1 MISPADIRTRAERWW
16 ADGSL
21 LRAIMAGESFCPQSL
36 SRIKAENPATVM
48 AEYGRVQT
56 EQQALRAGS
65 CAELGYGYT
74 LSYTTSKTRRSASVT
89 LITGI
94 SFETDAHLLR
104 YLNRQA
110 DAELFRH
117 LLTQTRQ
124 EVPELAGWIA
134 KHPLRLLE
142 HATDWPD
149 LLLICR
155 YFRDEYQPD
164 CQYVRQLPLPVHTK
178 FLEERSTLL
187 LSLLA
192 FVTPALLRPDHRDW
206 RKKLGLLVPE
216 PMIRI
221 RVSPDSAL
229 TGLLPVA
236 EKQTDFGLP
245 LSAFARHVQP
255 VRRVFICENLL
266 NFLTLP
272 VLPDTAAIW
281 SGGGFN
287 IECLAGVDW
296 LREKPILYWGDL
308 DAHGFQILNQCRGYF
323 PSTQAILMDRPT
335 FDAHRHL
342 ISAGE
347 PTPVASLP
355 HLTAE
360 ETELFQLLKRN
371 TWRIEQER
379 LSGTW
384 VAEVLGG
391 L

>member
-1 MISPADIRTRAERWW
+1 M
-16 ADGSL
+16 
-21 LRAIMAGESFCPQSL
+21 
-36 SRIKAENPATVM
+36 
-48 AEYGRVQT
+48 
-56 EQQALRAGS
+56 
-65 CAELGYGYT
+65 
-74 LSYTTSKTRRSASVT
+74 T

-94 SFETDAHLLR
+94 SFETDAHLLH

-110 DAELFRH
+110 DADLFRH
-117 LLTQTRQ
+117 LLAQTRHQ
-124 EVPELAGWIA
+124 VPELTGWIA

-245 LSAFARHVQP
+245 LSAFVRHVQP

-272 VLPDTAAIW
+272 VLPNTAAIW

-296 LREKPILYWGDL
+296 LREKPVLYWGDL

-323 PSTQAILMDRPT
+323 PNTQAILMDRPT
-335 FDAHRHL
+335 FDAHLPLTQRGRTNVGYFIAKPHHRRDRVVSSAETQHL
-342 ISAGE
+342 AHRAGAAQRNVGSGCVGRVVRILGE
-347 PTPVASLP
+347 WGKVNT
-355 HLTAE
+355 T
-360 ETELFQLLKRN
+360 QL
-371 TWRIEQER
+371 
-379 LSGTW
+379 S
-384 VAEVLGG
+384 AEVVR
-391 L
+391 

>member
-21 LRAIMAGESFCPQSL
+21 LRAIVAGEAFCPQPL
-36 SRIKAENPATVM
+36 SRIKSENPATVLTD
-48 AEYGRVQT
+48 YSRVQT
-56 EQQALRAGS
+56 EQQALRADS
-65 CAELGYGYT
+65 CEELGYGYT
-74 LSYTTSKTRRSASVT
+74 LTYTTYQTRRSSSVT

-94 SFETDAHLLR
+94 SFGTDENLLR

-110 DAELFRH
+110 DAELFGH

-124 EVPELAGWIA
+124 RVPELEGWIK

-149 LLLICR
+149 LVLICR
-155 YFRDEYQPD
+155 YFRDDYQPD

-178 FLEERSTLL
+178 FLEERSALL

-192 FVTPALLRPDHRDW
+192 FVTPALLRPNQRDW

-236 EKQTDFGLP
+236 GKQTDFGLP

-308 DAHGFQILNQCRGYF
+308 DAYGFQILNQCRGYF
-323 PSTQAILMDRPT
+323 PNTQAILMDRST

-342 ISAGE
+342 VSTGE
-347 PTPVASLP
+347 PTPVVSLP
-355 HLTAE
+355 HLTNE
-360 ETELFQLLKRN
+360 ESELFHLLKRN
-371 TWRIEQER
+371 TWRVEQER
-379 LSGTW
+379 LSGAW
-384 VAEVLGG
+384 VTEVLSE